1 MAHQDRHSGRAD
13 PTRRRFLTGVSA
25 VAAIGVLGEPPGA
38 SADVREAKRT
48 VPDFVDMPI
57 DVGDVILGARV
68 IGSGETIVIVPS
80 LARGALDFDPL
91 ARRLAVAG
99 YRVISIDPRG
109 IGGSWAP
116 SSALQHT
123 TLQTYADDTLAVIRH
138 FTRKQVHLL
147 GHAAG
152 NRIARVV
159 ATQHPDAIHT
169 LILCAAGGG
178 TPSPAALAG
187 LQTVTN
193 PNATAAEIRNATKR
207 VFFAPHSDPRPWYLG
222 WYPVPGAHELT
233 AGIGVDFSKFEGG
246 ANKPMLIVQ
255 GKSDIVAP
263 PAVGHNLRAKYG
275 PRITVHDVAAAGH
288 AMIIEK
294 TSEVATTIQ
303 HFLANHRIQRS

>member
-1 MAHQDRHSGRAD
+1 MAYQDLLVERAD
-13 PTRRRFLTGVSA
+13 TTRRRFLTGVSA

-38 SADVREAKRT
+38 SAHAREAKLI
-48 VPDFVDMPI
+48 VPDFVDIPI
-57 DVGDVILGARV
+57 NVGEVILGARMT
-68 IGSGETIVIVPS
+68 GSGETIVILPS

-91 ARRLAVAG
+91 ARLLAVAG
-99 YRVISIDPRG
+99 YRVISIEPRG

-116 SSALQHT
+116 LSALQHT

-138 FTRKQVHLL
+138 FKRKKVHLL

-159 ATQHPDAIHT
+159 ATQHPEAIQT

-178 TPSPAALAG
+178 TPSPRALAG

-193 PNATAAEIRNATKR
+193 PNSTAAEIRNTTKE

-222 WYPVPGAHELT
+222 WYPVPGAQELT

-246 ANKPMLIVQ
+246 GNKPMLIVQ

-263 PAVGHNLRAKYG
+263 PTVGHDLRAKYG
-275 PRITVHDVAAAGH
+275 PRITVHDIAGAGH

-294 TSEVATTIQ
+294 TGEVATTILQ
-303 HFLANHRIQRS
+303 FLAKHRIRH